1 MIEQTDGFE
10 IMNQIMAVKI
20 KKPNKGNNQTDR
32 SGRSNQLRMNSNG
45 SDFRWSDFQRVL
57 TRQYDRNSFGLPLRD
72 SEIPNH
78 QNEELLVS
86 VKN

>member
-1 MIEQTDGFE
+1 MMIAQDCKDFIESVSVSHGSAVDQLKEKLDMIEQTDGFE

-45 SDFRWSDFQRVL
+45 SDFRWSDF
-57 TRQYDRNSFGLPLRD
+57 
-72 SEIPNH
+72 
-78 QNEELLVS
+78 
-86 VKN
+86 